1 MTRAPERPAVLAMID
16 AFYDPLIER
25 GVEAPVPDKAVMLA
39 EAA

>member
-1 MTRAPERPAVLAMID
+1 MID

-25 GVEAPVPDKAVMLA
+25 GVEAPAPDKAVMLA